1 MGEYTSE
8 RLNEE
13 KKLTE
18 EEVRA
23 EYKLQRKDKIFRKCW
38 PANNDSFYEWCS
50 QYLDYQHI
58 TKKKK
63 SKNIWQK
70 FLNVIRK

>member
-1 MGEYTSE
+1 MS
-8 RLNEE
+8 EE

-23 EYKLQRKDKIFRKCW
+23 EYREARKDKVFAKCW

-50 QYLDYQHI
+50 MYLDYKHI
-58 TKKKK
+58 TKKKR
-63 SKNIWQK
+63 NG
-70 FLNVIRK
+70 